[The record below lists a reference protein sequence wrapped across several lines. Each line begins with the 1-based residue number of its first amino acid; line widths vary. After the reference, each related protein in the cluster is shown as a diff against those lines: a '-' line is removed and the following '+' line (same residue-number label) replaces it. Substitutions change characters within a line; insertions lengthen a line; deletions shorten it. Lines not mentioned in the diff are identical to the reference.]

1 MKITESKLRKITRDA
16 INEISDK
23 GPHTRGPGI
32 VLSRLGGLSSLRQ
45 DDAPTRRGV
54 WAFIWPYFEPFL
66 VGSTDHRGIVGDGGK
81 SRYELMKLNRGE
93 DPSLS
98 LRKSRYIGNLW
109 TRLPVP
115 QFEDEVEGWR
125 LVDADS
131 LREYAFGKLRAD
143 EFSAQMRR
151 EKSQG
156 NFAKV
161 PPRREDMPRMS
172 KDSFEVFVPAGG
184 GKFVGKSE
192 PKNSPA
198 DPGVSDDLIESLV
211 INKLASRILRE
222 AAIEPED
229 LAYKD
234 VSVHVEKTSSG
245 KITVEFIKKEDP
257 DDPYAKSRKS
267 IGGAPLPKETLGII
281 VIRKPKYDYECGD
294 TYEVQWSDAKKGWGP
309 LLYDIAM
316 EVASLEGKQ
325 IMSDRDSVSDSA
337 QGVWDY
343 YNTKRPDV
351 KKTQLDNEWGILT
364 PKNKRDDCVQYTARK
379 DAANRTD
386 DPNGWIGSSLSKAYT
401 KDGTP
406 ILDKL
411 KGLGILVSNFIPVK

>member
-1 MKITESKLRKITRDA
+1 MKITESKLRKIARDA

-23 GPHTRGPGI
+23 GPHTGGPGI

-45 DDAPTRRGV
+45 DGAPARRGV

-109 TRLPVP
+109 TRLQVP
-115 QFEDEVEGWR
+115 QFEDKVEGWR
-125 LVDADS
+125 LVGADS
-131 LREYAFGKLRAD
+131 LREYVFGKLRAD

-172 KDSFEVFVPAGG
+172 KDAFEVFVPAGG

-198 DPGVSDDLIESLV
+198 DPPFSDDLIESLV
-211 INKLASRILRE
+211 IDKLTRHILRE
-222 AAIEPED
+222 ATIEPGD
-229 LAYKD
+229 LADREID
-234 VSVHVEKTSSG
+234 VHINRAQGGGT
-245 KITVEFIKKEDP
+245 ITVQFLKKENQN
-257 DDPYAKSRKS
+257 DPYAKRLSS
-267 IGGAPLPKETLGII
+267 IGNIMPKETLGII
-281 VIRKPKYDYECGD
+281 VINEPMGQFKCGGA
-294 TYEVQWSDAKKGWGP
+294 YEVQWSEAKKGWGP

-316 EVASLEGKQ
+316 EVAALDGKKLT
-325 IMSDRDSVSDSA
+325 SDRDEVSPDA
-337 QGVWDY
+337 RRVWDY
-343 YNTKRPDV
+343 YDKKRSDV
-351 KKTQLDNEWGILT
+351 QKMQLDDEIGTLT
-364 PKNKRDDCVQYTARK
+364 PTDKSDDCAQYASK
-379 DAANRTD
+379 KQTD
-386 DPNGWIGSSLSKAYT
+386 WTLSSLSRAYT
-401 KDGTP
+401 KSGTP
-406 ILDKL
+406 NINKCRE
-411 KGLGILVSNFIPVK
+411 LGILVSNFIPTK